1 MVALISVP
9 YILVLWMMGKQ
20 VQQQEYSN
28 RAACENARAV
38 VLAAALDK
46 QGQPRRDINAV
57 CVTKFDVD

>member
-1 MVALISVP
+1 
-9 YILVLWMMGKQ
+9 MMGKQ